1 MWNLAKI
8 GAVVAI
14 CLSMADSGWA
24 QSGPKQSLPRTGQ
37 GKPSVLLSVPQTPLQ
52 FGKVYGAGPARLKAE
67 VTARVLANCPFHV
80 AASFQG
86 LTQAGGK
93 QVALGTAQVAVR
105 INGKEVPV
113 GTELVEIATGI
124 PTPPSGVNV
133 PVVIEMELK
142 HGAASCPAGQ
152 YSGNLALQVMVGP

>member
-8 GAVVAI
+8 GAVIAI
-14 CLSMADSGWA
+14 CLSVAGSGWA
-24 QSGPKQSLPRTGQ
+24 HGGPKQNLPRAGQ
-37 GKPSVLLSVPQTPLQ
+37 IKPSVLLSVPKTPLQ
-52 FGKVYGAGPARLKAE
+52 FGRVYGVGPTQLRAE
-67 VTARVLANCPFHV
+67 VTARVLANCPFRL

-86 LTQAGGK
+86 LTETGGK
-93 QVALGTAQVAVR
+93 QVAIPATQIAVR

-113 GTELVEIATGI
+113 GTELVEIATGM

-142 HGAASCPAGQ
+142 QGAASCPAGQ
-152 YSGNLALQVMVGP
+152 YGGNLALKVTVGS